1 MLVITGIFENER
13 FIPDRPVS
21 LPQNKKV
28 TITVEEHTSE
38 ASGTERLIDL
48 TSKVQMSQLMEGSI
62 TQSLIG
68 AVPHPDISR
77 EEIRTLRLRKYDS
90 AN

>member
-13 FIPDRPVS
+13 FIPDMPVS
-21 LPQNKKV
+21 LPQKKKV
-28 TITVEEHTSE
+28 TVIVEEEKS
-38 ASGTERLIDL
+38 ADLPIQERIGLA
-48 TSKVQMSQLMEGSI
+48 SKVSISQLMEGSI

-68 AVPHPDISR
+68 AVPHHDISR
-77 EEIRTLRLRKYDS
+77 EEIRSLRLRKYDS